1 MKFKLLKFN
10 FWDNQTLYLYVG
22 KPKLDKEKQVLEAEI
37 LNIATIEND
46 QARDNF
52 LNHELVVR
60 ENKESCFLW
69 FEKITL
75 GNLPDLYNN
84 LERAFVKMYKYRTG
98 YEIPS
103 FSKMAKKVTKQVSI
117 LISLEV
123 EYSLYCDDYYSLSVD
138 RISAIDK
145 AGLGFIYE

>member
-22 KPKLDKEKQVLEAEI
+22 KPKLNKEKQVLEAEI

-60 ENKESCFLW
+60 ENKESCF
-69 FEKITL
+69 
-75 GNLPDLYNN
+75 
-84 LERAFVKMYKYRTG
+84 FV
-98 YEIPS
+98 ILHLQI
-103 FSKMAKKVTKQVSI
+103 KQ
-117 LISLEV
+117 
-123 EYSLYCDDYYSLSVD
+123 
-138 RISAIDK
+138 
-145 AGLGFIYE
+145 